1 MSKTKNN
8 VVRFKDWVVVNWSN
22 ISTNLIVAIAIIT
35 FSVSLIILS
44 NSDKTTEKEY
54 QKMETLV
61 YDTFEEL
68 KTEDIL
74 IGKPETTLTRKI
86 SGIEIT
92 VNASKIEAKILGKFG
107 FVEATFDMQ
116 GNINIRRITEKT
128 IFILRNLLCSVL
140 LTSILGILLP
150 TFIFKVLIPERIFG
164 EELI

>member
-1 MSKTKNN
+1 MSETKNN
-8 VVRFKDWVVVNWSN
+8 VVRFKDWVVCNWDR
-22 ISTNLIVAIAIIT
+22 ISTILIVAIAIIT
-35 FSVSLIILS
+35 FSVSLIIL
-44 NSDKTTEKEY
+44 NNIDKTTEKEY

-86 SGIEIT
+86 GGIKI
-92 VNASKIEAKILGKFG
+92 NANVSKIKAAILGKFG

-116 GNINIRRITEKT
+116 GNINIKRITEKGLF
-128 IFILRNLLCSVL
+128 IFRNLLCSVL
-140 LTSILGILLP
+140 LTIILGIMLP
-150 TFIFKVLIPERIFG
+150 TFIFKVLIPEKIFC